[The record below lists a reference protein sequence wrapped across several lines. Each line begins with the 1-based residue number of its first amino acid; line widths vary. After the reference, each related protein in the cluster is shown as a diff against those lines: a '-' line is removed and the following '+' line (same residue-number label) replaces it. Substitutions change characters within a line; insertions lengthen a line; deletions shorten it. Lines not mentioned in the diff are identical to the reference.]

1 MPFSP
6 EQLAGLIAA
15 ISFAAGLNVYA
26 TVASLGLLA
35 RADVVSLP
43 GNLHVVQTW
52 PVIAIAAVLFVIEFF
67 ADKIPAFDL
76 IWNALHTFVRVPVA
90 ALLAYALTLSNQT
103 EWAKP
108 LVKAT
113 EGNQISDLAQA
124 RLQLAEGQ
132 KAEAVKTLRI
142 AIAKDAGS
150 LVAERAKEML
160 KDLKSE
166 YTPPIDPGLLT
177 SFLSESFAPFARP
190 TEDLVASGGT
200 LPLQPSV
207 TPRPT
212 GVAPTAVTGAG
223 SAGGAQ
229 FRVFNTEGQG
239 LFLRQDHSGDSQ
251 VLKTLPDG
259 TIVTVVGQDFSGPDR
274 VWKNVREPD
283 GSTGWVAADYLQT
296 VQ

>member
-1 MPFSP
+1 MAEHDPYETRSARRRGDTEP
-6 EQLAGLIAA
+6 NPRGDTGGSSYGEPINPDWRGSRVTRRNRRSQGLPSSRQEFLIWLQ
-15 ISFAAGLNVYA
+15 FGGWRV
-26 TVASLGLLA
+26 LLA
-35 RADVVSLP
+35 
-43 GNLHVVQTW
+43 
-52 PVIAIAAVLFVIEFF
+52 AVALV
-67 ADKIPAFDL
+67 AVTVWL
-76 IWNALHTFVRVPVA
+76 IW
-90 ALLAYALTLSNQT
+90 
-103 EWAKP
+103 
-108 LVKAT
+108 
-113 EGNQISDLAQA
+113 
-124 RLQLAEGQ
+124 
-132 KAEAVKTLRI
+132 
-142 AIAKDAGS
+142 
-150 LVAERAKEML
+150 
-160 KDLKSE
+160 
-166 YTPPIDPGLLT
+166 LT
-177 SFLSESFAPFARP
+177 SRPQGATSPFARP